1 MSDAADL
8 SMRIDRDAAIDMAV
22 YSGNLLYRDN
32 DEAHAWALTVITSNL
47 FELIGEGD
55 TSADRFA
62 DGFAQVSRLEDI
74 DANDLGWDTVSVA
87 RAIRNWIDHG
97 FRLERPQEMNMA
109 TRARAT
115 VSKVAFI
122 RIADEGASD
131 DVYRVYSVQ
140 EGSYELHFSPTNFW
154 SYVMRWYEGLDR

>member
-1 MSDAADL
+1 MSGAADL
-8 SMRIDRDAAIDMAV
+8 SMRIDRDTAIDMAV
-22 YSGNLLYRDN
+22 YSGNLLYGDN

-62 DGFAQVSRLEDI
+62 DGFAQVSRLEDT

-97 FRLERPQEMNMA
+97 FRLDRPQEMNMA
-109 TRARAT
+109 TRARVN
-115 VSKVAFI
+115 VSRVAFI
-122 RIADEGASD
+122 RITDEGASD
-131 DVYRVYSVQ
+131 DVYRVYLVQ
-140 EGSYELHFSPTNFW
+140 EGSYELHFSPANFW
-154 SYVMRWYEGLDR
+154 SYVMPWYEGLDR

>member
-1 MSDAADL
+1 MQ
-8 SMRIDRDAAIDMAV
+8 IDRDTAIDMAV

-32 DEAHAWALTVITSNL
+32 DEAHAWALTVIASNL

-74 DANDLGWDTVSVA
+74 DSNDLGWDTVSVA

-97 FRLERPQEMNMA
+97 FRLDRTQEMNVA
-109 TRARAT
+109 SRARAR
-115 VSKVAFI
+115 VNRVAFI
-122 RIADEGASD
+122 RPDDEGASD
-131 DVYRVYSVQ
+131 DIYRVYFLE
-140 EGSYELHFSPTNFW
+140 EGSYDLLFSPTNFW
-154 SYVMRWYEGLDR
+154 SSVMRWYEGLDR

>member
-1 MSDAADL
+1 
-8 SMRIDRDAAIDMAV
+8 MAV

-62 DGFAQVSRLEDI
+62 DGFAQVSRLIDL

-97 FRLERPQEMNMA
+97 FRLDRPQEMNMA
-109 TRARAT
+109 TRARAN
-115 VSKVAFI
+115 VSRVAFI
-122 RIADEGASD
+122 RIADERASD
-131 DVYRVYSVQ
+131 DVYRVYFAK
-140 EGSYELHFSPTNFW
+140 EGSYELQFSPTNFW

>member
-1 MSDAADL
+1 MDPQTNPFH
-8 SMRIDRDAAIDMAV
+8 IDRDAAIDMAV
-22 YSGNLLYRDN
+22 YSGNLLYSDN
-32 DEAHAWALTVITSNL
+32 DEAHAWALTVIVSNL

-74 DANDLGWDTVSVA
+74 DSNDLGWDTVSVA

-97 FRLERPQEMNMA
+97 FRLDRPQEMNVA
-109 TRARAT
+109 TRAR
-115 VSKVAFI
+115 VRVNRVAFI
-122 RIADEGASD
+122 RAADEGASD
-131 DVYRVYSVQ
+131 DIYRVYFVQ
-140 EGSYELHFSPTNFW
+140 EGSYDLLISPTNFW

>member
-1 MSDAADL
+1 
-8 SMRIDRDAAIDMAV
+8 MAV